1 MVQGLLGNSSYSK
14 SRSPITPSIISHKM
28 HKTKVFERPAN
39 SDKMTSGYNSDMS
52 EIIPV
57 GDLWFPPANILYH
70 GHWKLKGKTTS
81 DERKQIKEAMSGA
94 VMLVGINKATKENF
108 RLQLVD
114 PRKEQTP
121 DIRTMRLIETNGE
134 PNQMEVQEVEIVTL
148 EENSSDDV
156 DDFLKRTKLSSM
168 KAYPQK
174 MIILCHIN
182 KKMKKNKSWRQVY
195 ESLNDNPIP
204 NDVYVLARV
213 DTEKQKYQ
221 LAKIHPTLEIVEF
234 DVMDE
239 LFSRPKQK
247 VLKLRRGTAPVME
260 ELDEINFPFSAL

>member
-1 MVQGLLGNSSYSK
+1 MNGAEDGPSY
-14 SRSPITPSIISHKM
+14 
-28 HKTKVFERPAN
+28 N
-39 SDKMTSGYNSDMS
+39 NDMS

-70 GHWKLKGKTTS
+70 GHQKLKGKTTPE
-81 DERKQIKEAMSGA
+81 ERKQVKEAMSAA
-94 VMLVGINKATKENF
+94 VMLVGINKATGESF

-114 PRKEQTP
+114 PRREQTP
-121 DIRTMRLIETNGE
+121 DIRTMRLVEVTGK

-156 DDFLKRTKLSSM
+156 DDFLKRTKLSSK
-168 KAYPQK
+168 KAYPEK

-182 KKMKKNKSWRQVY
+182 KEMKKNKSWRQVY
-195 ESLNDNPIP
+195 ESLKDNPIP

-213 DTEKQKYQ
+213 DAEKQKYQ
-221 LAKIHPTLEIVEF
+221 LVKVHPILEIVEF

-247 VLKLRRGTAPVME
+247 VLKPKRGATPVME
-260 ELDEINFPFSAL
+260 ELDEINLPF